1 MFGKFVEPKNSI
13 HLRTLPALKPP
24 LNPAQE
30 DFKPKWM
37 KKWAHQGQE
46 VWGVYTLVWANCRA
60 HESYIHTT
68 LQLPVFMAL
77 KGQALTSTAVS
88 SAASP
93 FWVAVVK
100 A

>member
-1 MFGKFVEPKNSI
+1 MVPSRAGGLVCI
-13 HLRTLPALKPP
+13 HIGVGDRVACWLLEST
-24 LNPAQE
+24 
-30 DFKPKWM
+30 
-37 KKWAHQGQE
+37 GQ
-46 VWGVYTLVWANCRA
+46 NRCA

-88 SAASP
+88 SDASP

-100 A
+100 E

>member
-1 MFGKFVEPKNSI
+1 MGPSRAGGLVCI
-13 HLRTLPALKPP
+13 HI
-24 LNPAQE
+24 
-30 DFKPKWM
+30 
-37 KKWAHQGQE
+37 
-46 VWGVYTLVWANCRA
+46 GVGDRVA
-60 HESYIHTT
+60 YIHTT

-100 A
+100 EIISVYVNI